1 MAKYIN
7 PNIIDLALNDI
18 KTNANKMVLCTQQPT
33 SYTEANA
40 TYALASV
47 AMTSADYTLANGDT
61 SGRKITVA
69 AKSAV
74 PVTTSG
80 SGTHVALIDTT
91 NSILKFV
98 TTTATTAV
106 AAGGTVDIGSWKD
119 EIQNPT

>member
-7 PNIIDLALNDI
+7 PNLLDLVFNDI
-18 KTNANKMVLCTQQPT
+18 RTNANKMVVCSQQPT
-33 SYTEANA
+33 DFTSANA
-40 TYALASV
+40 TYALTSIAMAS
-47 AMTSADYTLANGDT
+47 TDYTLANGDT

-80 SGTHVALIDTT
+80 TATHVALVDTV

-98 TTTATTAV
+98 TTTTSTAV
-106 AAGGTVDIGSWKD
+106 AAGGTVDIGSFKD
-119 EIQNPT
+119 EIQAPQ

>member
-7 PNIIDLALNDI
+7 PAVIDLALNDI
-18 KTNANKMVLCTQQPT
+18 KTNANRMTLCTQQPLT
-33 SYTEANA
+33 FADVA

-47 AMTSADYTLANGDT
+47 TMASADYTLAAGDT

-69 AKSAV
+69 AKAAV

-80 SGTHVALIDTT
+80 NGTHVALSDTT

-98 TTTATTAV
+98 TTTASTAV
-106 AAGGTVDIGSWKD
+106 ASGGTVDIGTWKD

>member
-7 PNIIDLALNDI
+7 PNILDLALNDI
-18 KTNANKMVLCTQQPT
+18 RSNANRMVLCTQQPT
-33 SYTEANA
+33 TFAEANA

-47 AMTSADYTLANGDT
+47 AMAPADFTLANGDV

-80 SGTHVALIDTT
+80 TGTHVALIDTT
-91 NSILKFV
+91 NSVLKFV
-98 TTTATTAV
+98 TTTASTAV
-106 AAGGTVDIGSWKD
+106 ASGGTVDIGTWKD
-119 EIQNPT
+119 EIQAPQ